1 MLRLALLVLSAGG
14 ALASFQPNSLI
25 VLRVGDGVTPLL
37 SAGAVPAAR
46 TAPVFLDNYDP
57 AFAATPLN
65 AGSPAVAGVVVA
77 GNDYSMGSLTL
88 GERDEGRA
96 GPAGAS
102 AGLRNDGR
110 SLAERAHSPHTF
122 HLPPAPLKDAGARL
136 GDRARI

>member
-1 MLRLALLVLSAGG
+1 MLRLALLALSAGG

-46 TAPVFLDNYDP
+46 AAPVFLDNYDP

-122 HLPPAPLKDAGARL
+122 HLPPSPLKDAGARL